1 MNGMNRISKN
11 VLFAVVL
18 LLLCPCSLLAQR
30 GGGRGG
36 RGGNSG
42 GAKGVPA
49 ESEEMKDFKNGIAM
63 QASDQQ
69 VYSFLTLTKDTR
81 MARNTVE
88 NLAQHPDSAK
98 TQAAV
103 LGSTLEKAHSE
114 SRDFLENLTSVQ
126 KTGLKALRKDM
137 EKADSEVEKS
147 WKSLNQNLGHSNKDD
162 KLTVE
167 TAKLVKALDKF
178 SASQMALGD
187 KMGIEPPSESK

>member
-1 MNGMNRISKN
+1 
-11 VLFAVVL
+11 
-18 LLLCPCSLLAQR
+18 
-30 GGGRGG
+30 
-36 RGGNSG
+36 
-42 GAKGVPA
+42 
-49 ESEEMKDFKNGIAM
+49 M

-88 NLAQHPDSAK
+88 DLAQHPDSAK

-103 LGSTLEKAHSE
+103 LGSTLEKARSE
-114 SRDFLENLTSVQ
+114 SRDFLKNLTAVQ

-147 WKSLNQNLGHSNKDD
+147 WKGLNQNLGSNTDD
-162 KLTVE
+162 KLTEE
-167 TAKLVKALDKF
+167 TAKLEKALDKF